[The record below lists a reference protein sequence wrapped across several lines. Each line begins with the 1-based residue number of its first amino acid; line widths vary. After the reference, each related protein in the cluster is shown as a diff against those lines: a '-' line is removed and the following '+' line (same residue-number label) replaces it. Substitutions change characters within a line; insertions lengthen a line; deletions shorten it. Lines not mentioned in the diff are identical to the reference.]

1 MDIKSTNNV
10 GDMMLVS
17 CGNDDD
23 SRILIHDLNSR
34 TVVQEIKKEIYG
46 FYNMNIIVFEHEQDQ
61 LELDQIEQQQDQML
75 LESEP
80 KLVTMRSLKMQ
91 ESSKIQNSISHLPS
105 ILGPISDKERMGE
118 QIQTQNAAKI
128 NTEGLA
134 IIVAGISNI
143 KLFVYDFVEKM
154 IAVEEDLDIHGDIG
168 SYLNVME
175 IIKRPKKQKESEEIE
190 TYNLFMGCTEGDIN
204 IFELKLKFN
213 YYNPVLGEMGDE
225 LRAAGK
231 EIMRRQ
237 TRIQPAD
244 FNPYIENDDE
254 ENNDDNDSEEGFD
267 NI

>member
-1 MDIKSTNNV
+1 
-10 GDMMLVS
+10 
-17 CGNDDD
+17 
-23 SRILIHDLNSR
+23 
-34 TVVQEIKKEIYG
+34 
-46 FYNMNIIVFEHEQDQ
+46 
-61 LELDQIEQQQDQML
+61 
-75 LESEP
+75 
-80 KLVTMRSLKMQ
+80 
-91 ESSKIQNSISHLPS
+91 
-105 ILGPISDKERMGE
+105 
-118 QIQTQNAAKI
+118 
-128 NTEGLA
+128 LA

-231 EIMRRQ
+231 EIMRR
-237 TRIQPAD
+237 
-244 FNPYIENDDE
+244 
-254 ENNDDNDSEEGFD
+254 
-267 NI
+267 